1 MLARI
6 SHAIMSAIPKDTQEV
21 LSFIPDF
28 QEQIKQ
34 LEKEVEY
41 HKNQRDIQEGKTAAQ
56 TARLN
61 KQKEVVTSRDDEIA
75 ALRKREEAH
84 VNREEDLLARIKEV
98 ENALRVSK
106 LISNSVEKLMEL
118 TQLAHEERVFARA
131 ERAELRQSIAEVQ
144 ESAKT
149 LGDMLSAE
157 EERAAKRARA

>member
-1 MLARI
+1 MGALRSRSALPATGLTPADPLNADR
-6 SHAIMSAIPKDTQEV
+6 SGSTYRPALPHANRPWAS
-21 LSFIPDF
+21 
-28 QEQIKQ
+28 
-34 LEKEVEY
+34 
-41 HKNQRDIQEGKTAAQ
+41 G
-56 TARLN
+56 LN